1 MSVPYRVKN
10 PNSGTRTHSTAYV
23 RWSLA
28 ISTAGADGSLAACRN
43 SSRMPS
49 GRRSPT
55 LTPSALTI
63 DALATLAYRRT
74 PSSLM
79 RRTGLGFWS
88 GKRLIRSTCSS
99 SRAVSWET
107 AFLRCVV
114 TARLWRFR
122 SNGYAGA
129 VPAGGGSAR
138 VICSNCGTAN
148 QPGRKFCKECG
159 TPLAV
164 ACPNCG
170 AANAP
175 DAKFCGECGTSLAG
189 SAPQAAAAHA
199 ANAPVSA
206 PAGARAAPPE
216 PVAERR
222 LVSVLFADLVGFTTL
237 AEGRDP

>member
-43 SSRMPS
+43 SWRMPS

-74 PSSLM
+74 PCSLM

-99 SRAVSWET
+99 SRAVSRET
-107 AFLRCVV
+107 PFRRRAV
-114 TARLWRFR
+114 TARLWTFR
-122 SNGYAGA
+122 STGTLRRSSRRRIPSRDLFELWDRERARAQVLQGVRHAARGGLSELRRRQRPRCEVLRGMWHEPGGVGFGGDRRARGA
-129 VPAGGGSAR
+129 RLRSCRGGGGPAR
-138 VICSNCGTAN
+138 TRGRAPPRLGPFRRPRRLHD
-148 QPGRKFCKECG
+148 PGRR
-159 TPLAV
+159 P
-164 ACPNCG
+164 
-170 AANAP
+170 
-175 DAKFCGECGTSLAG
+175 
-189 SAPQAAAAHA
+189 
-199 ANAPVSA
+199 
-206 PAGARAAPPE
+206 
-216 PVAERR
+216 
-222 LVSVLFADLVGFTTL
+222 
-237 AEGRDP
+237 